1 MTNTPTSAD
10 RRQVLIGLVA
20 MVFALAASAGTWAA
34 ERGVSDT
41 EIVLGLNLALQGGK
55 NDYGVAAQQGMKLYF
70 DAANAA
76 GGVHGRKIVPV
87 ILDDDNKAA
96 TAEAN
101 ARKLVADGAFI
112 LFGAIDGASSGA
124 VMKVANELK
133 VPFFGPLAGPPTL
146 RRPHQPMVF
155 PIRAEH
161 RDEFRALMSWGK
173 SVGLSSVGFLHA
185 DSDVGRQH
193 LANVNIAAKDLGLV
207 VTQAVPF
214 KGDITDAQI
223 DAIVQAIAEKK
234 PAMFFNH
241 GSASVYLKLVAKAK
255 AAGLKTTFMGVNS
268 GSSQIAK
275 ALGPQAQGMVF
286 SQVVPSPWE
295 RKREIAREYQD
306 AASKVSAKPELSYG
320 GLEGYMTAKALVM
333 ALRANGRELSRASF
347 IRTMESGNFELGGMA
362 ARFAAGEHEGSR
374 FVDLSMVGRDG
385 RFIH

>member
-1 MTNTPTSAD
+1 MAT
-10 RRQVLIGLVA
+10 VC
-20 MVFALAASAGTWAA
+20 ALAASAGTWAA

-41 EIVLGLNLALQGGK
+41 EIVLGLNLSLQGGK

-241 GSASVYLKLVAKAK
+241 GSASVYLKLVTKAK

-306 AASKVSAKPELSYG
+306 AASKASAKPELSYG

-347 IRTMESGNFELGGMA
+347 IRTMESGNFELGGLA